1 MSEAKH
7 SSPNILNANEKASEK
22 LTGKAGEEAGGKSG
36 GQNSAKTAWET
47 HPKANSQSAQPR
59 LVIIGAGPGGYSA
72 AIRASQLGAAVTLIE
87 RAQVGGTC
95 LNWGCIPSKIMRR
108 AADIAH
114 AVNNTDEAALFGVA
128 THNSPKNH
136 PPNNAELN
144 LPLVDLPVLRAR
156 QNSVINAQV
165 NGLTRHFKTL
175 EINLIKGEAK
185 LEKLGE
191 VAVTLPDGSVQHFAY
206 DHLLLA
212 IGSAPASLPGLD
224 IDGHKI
230 ISSNQALWMEKLPKS
245 MLVVGGGVIGCE
257 LAQIFHNFGVKVTLV
272 EALPRL
278 LPLPSLDEEISKT
291 YARSLKKAKLPFYV
305 GHTVAGVTQLP
316 EGLSAT
322 IKPFNKGN
330 SLPNSGAGA
339 GSEAGSEAGLG
350 TGPEPGAGAGSEV
363 GAAAG
368 SEAGSGT
375 GSEAGAGTGAGTANS
390 SENEQS
396 FNLQVEQIL
405 VATGRKSIAA
415 SLSPQGLDGLRALGL
430 GVNARGWIEAGP
442 NFHALCAPHN
452 TNSKACNIWAIG
464 DCLGPE
470 KVMLAH
476 VATAEGLAAVEN
488 MLLPQGQNQNAPK
501 TVDYNLVPSAMF
513 TAPEIASAGLSLA
526 QAQAKIPE
534 SKAYDFLF
542 RQLGKA
548 QAMNETD
555 GLTRLV
561 CAPDGTILGGHIIGP
576 CATSLIAEITLAVQQ
591 GLKASDLANTIHAH
605 PTLPEGIWEAAL
617 SASGKPLHGS

>member
-7 SSPNILNANEKASEK
+7 NSPNILNANEKAGEK
-22 LTGKAGEEAGGKSG
+22 VTGKAGEEAGGKSG

-128 THNSPKNH
+128 THSSPKNH

-165 NGLTRHFKTL
+165 NGLTRHFKAL
-175 EINLIKGEAK
+175 GINLIKGEAQ

-330 SLPNSGAGA
+330 SSPNSGAGA
-339 GSEAGSEAGLG
+339 GSEAGS
-350 TGPEPGAGAGSEV
+350 GAGAG
-363 GAAAG
+363 A
-368 SEAGSGT
+368 

-396 FNLQVEQIL
+396 INLEVEQIL

-442 NFHALCAPHN
+442 NFHVLCVPN
-452 TNSKACNIWAIG
+452 NPNSKACNIWAIG

-513 TAPEIASAGLSLA
+513 TAPEIASAGISLA

>member
-7 SSPNILNANEKASEK
+7 SSPNILNANEKAGEK
-22 LTGKAGEEAGGKSG
+22 LTGKASEMASEKLG
-36 GQNSAKTAWET
+36 GQNSAKTAGET

-114 AVNNTDEAALFGVA
+114 VLNNTEEAALFGVA
-128 THNSPKNH
+128 THNSPKNQ

-144 LPLVDLPVLRAR
+144 LPLVGLPVLRAR

-165 NGLTRHFKTL
+165 NGLTRHFKAL
-175 EINLIKGEAK
+175 GINLIKGEAQ

-206 DHLLLA
+206 EHLLLA

-272 EALPRL
+272 EALTRL

-330 SLPNSGAGA
+330 SSPNSGA
-339 GSEAGSEAGLG
+339 
-350 TGPEPGAGAGSEV
+350 EPGS
-363 GAAAG
+363 
-368 SEAGSGT
+368 

-442 NFHALCAPHN
+442 NFHVLCVPN
-452 TNSKACNIWAIG
+452 NPNSKACNIWAIG

-488 MLLPQGQNQNAPK
+488 MLRPQGQDQNTPK
-501 TVDYNLVPSAMF
+501 TVDYNLVPSAIF

-526 QAQAKIPE
+526 QAQTKMPE

-561 CAPDGTILGGHIIGP
+561 CAPDETILGGQIIGP